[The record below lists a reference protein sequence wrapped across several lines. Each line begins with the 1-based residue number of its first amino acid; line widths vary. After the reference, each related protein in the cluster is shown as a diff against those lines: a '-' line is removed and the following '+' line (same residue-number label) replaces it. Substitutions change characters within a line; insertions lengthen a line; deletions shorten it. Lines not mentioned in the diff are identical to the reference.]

1 MLSVLNIFYLVSEAI
16 RYANVLVCIT
26 IIVLHVREGEYGG
39 EGEYEEVQYYIN
51 DELHTMIAKTEQADG
66 VTIVTEDDDED
77 DDVEL

>member
-1 MLSVLNIFYLVSEAI
+1 MQVTSDDDED
-16 RYANVLVCIT
+16 
-26 IIVLHVREGEYGG
+26 EYGG
-39 EGEYEEVQYYIN
+39 AGEYEEVQYYIN